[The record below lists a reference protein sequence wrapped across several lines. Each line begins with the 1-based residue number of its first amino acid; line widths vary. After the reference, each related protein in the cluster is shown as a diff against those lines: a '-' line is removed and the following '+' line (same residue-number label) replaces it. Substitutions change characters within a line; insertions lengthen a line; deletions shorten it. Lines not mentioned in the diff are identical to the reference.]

1 MNSILKKLSHLFGP
15 GDKPGEGA
23 ATTASSA
30 TQAPAP
36 EPVPS
41 NWDNAPVRRRV
52 IQAPVIVEQDEDS
65 RKSDKV
71 LIKAELSAM
80 RDALK
85 FMVNRPLFPG
95 YSWYFSSFESAAG
108 SRLAEAVFSVEKVE
122 TLLVQGSTA
131 TVTRTEAAT
140 VEQWEQFARDIG
152 AAMRE
157 AIESGEPLISEEIRQ
172 AIPPE
177 DTVRKEIQKVIDGEV
192 NPGVAAHG
200 GLIVLKKVEGNTVH
214 IVMGGGCQGCSAAD
228 LTLKQ
233 GIHNAFRN
241 AVPFVGAILDETDH
255 AAGTNPYFS

>member
-1 MNSILKKLSHLFGP
+1 MNSILKKLSNLFGP
-15 GDKPGEGA
+15 GSRDKEEASTPA
-23 ATTASSA
+23 ATAPPAPGTPASS
-30 TQAPAP
+30 
-36 EPVPS
+36 EPPL
-41 NWDNAPVRRRV
+41 RRRV
-52 IQAPVIVEQDEDS
+52 IQAPVIMEQDEAI

-71 LIKAELSAM
+71 LIKAELSGM

-85 FMVNRPLFPG
+85 LMVNRPLFDG

-108 SRLAEAVFSVEKVE
+108 SRLAEAVFSVDKVE

-131 TVTRTEAAT
+131 TVTRTEAAH
-140 VEQWEQFARDIG
+140 VEQWKEFAEQLG

-157 AIESGEPLISEEIRQ
+157 AIQSGDPLISDEIKKS
-172 AIPPE
+172 IPPE
-177 DTVRKEIQKVIDGEV
+177 DTVRRNIEKVIDGEV

-241 AVPFVGAILDETDH
+241 AVPYVGAILDETDH
-255 AAGTNPYFS
+255 AAGANPYFS

>member
-1 MNSILKKLSHLFGP
+1 VNSILKKLSHLFGS
-15 GDKPGEGA
+15 DEKEMEEGA
-23 ATTASSA
+23 ATSSA
-30 TQAPAP
+30 TRSPAPAP
-36 EPVPS
+36 S
-41 NWDNAPVRRRV
+41 SWDNAPVRRRV
-52 IQAPVIVEQDEDS
+52 IQAPVIMEQDEAT
-65 RKSDKV
+65 RNSDKV
-71 LIKAELSAM
+71 LIKAELTPM

-95 YSWYFSSFESAAG
+95 YSWYFPLFESAAG
-108 SRLAEAVFSVEKVE
+108 SRLAEAVFSVDKVE

-157 AIESGEPLISEEIRQ
+157 AIESGDPLISEDIRQ
-172 AIPPE
+172 SIPPE

-233 GIHNAFRN
+233 GIHNAFRS
-241 AVPFVGAILDETDH
+241 AVPYVGAILDETDH

>member
-1 MNSILKKLSHLFGP
+1 MNSILKKLSNLFGP
-15 GDKPGEGA
+15 GSRDKEEASTPA
-23 ATTASSA
+23 AAA
-30 TQAPAP
+30 PPAP
-36 EPVPS
+36 GTPASGEPPL
-41 NWDNAPVRRRV
+41 RRRV
-52 IQAPVIVEQDEDS
+52 IQAPVIMEQDEAG

-71 LIKAELSAM
+71 LIKAELSGM

-85 FMVNRPLFPG
+85 LMVNRPLFDG

-108 SRLAEAVFSVEKVE
+108 SRLAEAVFSVDKVE

-131 TVTRTEAAT
+131 TVTRTEAAH
-140 VEQWEQFARDIG
+140 VEQWKEFAEQLG

-157 AIESGEPLISEEIRQ
+157 AIQSGEPLISDEIKES
-172 AIPPE
+172 IPPE
-177 DTVRKEIQKVIDGEV
+177 DTVRRNIEKVIDGEV

-241 AVPFVGAILDETDH
+241 AVPYVGAILDETDH

>member
-1 MNSILKKLSHLFGP
+1 MNSILKKLTNLFGP
-15 GDKPGEGA
+15 GSRDAETA
-23 ATTASSA
+23 ETASTTTAPA
-30 TQAPAP
+30 APDMTEAP
-36 EPVPS
+36 L
-41 NWDNAPVRRRV
+41 RRRV
-52 IQAPVIVEQDEDS
+52 IQAPILIEQDPTH

-71 LIKAELSAM
+71 LIKAELSGM
-80 RDALK
+80 RDSLK
-85 FMVNRPLFPG
+85 LMVNRPLFEG
-95 YSWYFSSFESAAG
+95 YSWHFASFESAAG

-131 TVTRTEAAT
+131 VVTRTEAAS
-140 VEQWEQFARDIG
+140 VEQWKAFAEQLG

-157 AIESGEPLISEEIRQ
+157 AIESGEPLISDAIKQSIPEE
-172 AIPPE
+172 
-177 DTVRKEIQKVIDGEV
+177 DVVRLDIQKVIDGEV

-233 GIHNAFRN
+233 GIHNAFRT
-241 AVPFVGAILDETDH
+241 AVPYVGAILDETDH